1 MATLNRHGDPARQHE
16 VRLVDGELSGHEI
29 DGLAAG
35 CMAVTACRENRTRA
49 PARGAV
55 PREAREPRAGIAH
68 DDARVVAYRALPPDR
83 PVPDAEIEEVEVR
96 TGARRELLRVWERDR
111 QRLRG
116 HGSARLDAKH
126 ERSEEHTSE
135 LQSPCNL
142 VCR

>member
-1 MATLNRHGDPARQHE
+1 MIRRPPRSTLFPYTTLFRSEEAVERRAATPMAALNRHRDAAGQDE

-35 CMAVTACRENRTRA
+35 RMAVTTCRENRTRA

-68 DDARVVAYRALPPDR
+68 DDARVVAHRALPPDR

-96 TGARRELLRVWERDR
+96 
-111 QRLRG
+111 
-116 HGSARLDAKH
+116 
-126 ERSEEHTSE
+126 
-135 LQSPCNL
+135 P
-142 VCR
+142 